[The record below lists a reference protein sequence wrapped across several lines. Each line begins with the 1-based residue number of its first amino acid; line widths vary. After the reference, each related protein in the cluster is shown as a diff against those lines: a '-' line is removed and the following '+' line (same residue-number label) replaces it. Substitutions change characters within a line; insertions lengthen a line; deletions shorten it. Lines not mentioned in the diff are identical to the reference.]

1 MEHFTPYAALIGGSL
16 IGISACLLL
25 LATGRVAGISG
36 IAAGLL
42 VPTSDGRSWR
52 GSFLLGL
59 IAGCVAVRWLDV
71 EAQSIVVSARSGELA
86 LAGLLVGFGTRLAN
100 GCTSGHGICG
110 VARLSPRSLTATATF
125 MAAGALTVFVMRHA
139 IGR

>member
-16 IGISACLLL
+16 IGLSACFLL
-25 LATGRVAGISG
+25 LATGRIAGISG

-52 GSFLLGL
+52 STFLLGL
-59 IAGCVAVRWLDV
+59 IAGCVAVRLLD
-71 EAQSIVVSARSGELA
+71 AQTQSIVVSARSGELA

-100 GCTSGHGICG
+100 GCTSGH
-110 VARLSPRSLTATATF
+110 
-125 MAAGALTVFVMRHA
+125 
-139 IGR
+139 